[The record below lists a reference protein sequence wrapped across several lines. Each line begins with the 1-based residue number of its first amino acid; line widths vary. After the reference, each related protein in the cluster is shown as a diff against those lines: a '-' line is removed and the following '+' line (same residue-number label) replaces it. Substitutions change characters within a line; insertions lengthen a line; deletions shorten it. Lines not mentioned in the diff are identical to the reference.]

1 MWLVVVNPKA
11 GLGAAASLATEIVGF
26 LQARDISYRMISP
39 ASAAETKTLV
49 RQSLEGGQTTKLL
62 SVGGDGLFHLL
73 LQFAVEFQVPLA
85 VAPGG
90 TGNDFYRT
98 LGWFDH
104 DLTSYLE
111 HLTATTPS
119 LVDVGVVDGEYFGAV
134 LSSGFDSVVN
144 ERANKMKWPKGPAK
158 YNAAIALELPKFR
171 AMNFKIFADEKVL
184 NVQAMLIAIGNG
196 SSYGGGMQVCP
207 GANLKDGLFDIMI
220 LHPISKIEFIK
231 VFPTVYKGTHIEH
244 PRVEIIRAKHV
255 RIESSAVAYADGE
268 RIGQLPVQV
277 ESLSQTLLTWPA

>member
-11 GLGAAASLATEIVGF
+11 GMGAAASLATQVVGF
-26 LQARDISYRMISP
+26 LQSRDISYRMISP
-39 ASAAETKTLV
+39 NSAAETKSLV
-49 RQSLEGGQTTKLL
+49 AESLRNGDTTRLL

-73 LQFAVEFQVPLA
+73 LQFAIEFKVPLA
-85 VAPGG
+85 IVPGG

-104 DLTSYLE
+104 DLNEYLE
-111 HLTATTPS
+111 HLISVEPS

-158 YNAAIALELPKFR
+158 YNAAIALELPKFEPIE
-171 AMNFKIFADEKVL
+171 FKIFADEKVL
-184 NVQAMLIAIGNG
+184 EVAAMLIAIGNG
-196 SSYGGGMQVCP
+196 RSYGGGMQVCP
-207 GANLKDGLFDIMI
+207 DADLHDGLFDIMI
-220 LHPISKIEFIK
+220 LHPVSKLEFIK
-231 VFPTVYKGTHIEH
+231 VFPTVYKGTHVEH
-244 PRVEIIRAKHV
+244 PQVEVIRAKAI

-277 ESLSQTLLTWPA
+277 ESLPQSLLTWPA

>member
-11 GLGAAASLATEIVGF
+11 GLGAAASLATQVVGF
-26 LQARDISYRMISP
+26 LQSHELAYRMISP
-39 ASAAETKTLV
+39 NSATETKTLV
-49 RQSLEGGQTTKLL
+49 AETLRNGEATKLL

-73 LQFAVEFQVPLA
+73 LQFAIEFKVPLA
-85 VAPGG
+85 IVPGG

-104 DLTSYLE
+104 ELDDYLK
-111 HLTATTPS
+111 HLNSTPPS

-144 ERANKMKWPKGPAK
+144 ERANTMKWPKGPAK
-158 YNAAIALELPKFR
+158 YNAAIVLEFPKFQPIE
-171 AMNFKIFADEKVL
+171 FKIFADEKILEVE
-184 NVQAMLIAIGNG
+184 AMLIAIGNG
-196 SSYGGGMQVCP
+196 SSYGGGMRVCP
-207 GANLKDGLFDIMI
+207 DANLHDGLFDIMI
-220 LHPISKIEFIK
+220 LHPVSKLEFIK
-231 VFPTVYKGTHIEH
+231 VFPTVYKGTHVEH
-244 PRVEIIRAKHV
+244 PQVEVIRAKAI

-277 ESLSQTLLTWPA
+277 ESLPQSLLTWPA

>member
-11 GLGAAASLATEIVGF
+11 GLGAAAALATQIVGF
-26 LQARDISYRMISP
+26 LQTNDVAYRMISP
-39 ASAAETKTLV
+39 NSVTETKFLV
-49 RQSLEGGQTTKLL
+49 RESLQKGEATKLL

-85 VAPGG
+85 IAPGG

-98 LGWFDH
+98 LGWFGH
-104 DLTSYLE
+104 DLNQYLG
-111 HLTATTPS
+111 HLISVEPTA
-119 LVDVGVVDGEYFGAV
+119 VDVGVVDGEYFGAV

-144 ERANKMKWPKGPAK
+144 ERANRMKWPKGPAK
-158 YNAAIALELPKFR
+158 YNAAIALELPKFK
-171 AMNFKIFADEKVL
+171 AIEFKIYADERILEVE
-184 NVQAMLIAIGNG
+184 AMLIAIGNG
-196 SSYGGGMQVCP
+196 RSYGGGMQVCP
-207 GANLKDGLFDIMI
+207 DADLHDGLLDIMI
-220 LHPISKIEFIK
+220 LHPISKLEFIK

-244 PRVEIIRAKHV
+244 PEVEIIRAKRV

-277 ESLSQTLLTWPA
+277 ESLPKTLLTWPA

>member
-11 GLGAAASLATEIVGF
+11 GLGAAASLATQVVGF
-26 LQARDISYRMISP
+26 LQSREIAYRMISP
-39 ASAAETKTLV
+39 NSAAETKSLLG
-49 RQSLEGGQTTKLL
+49 QSLRKGEATKLL

-73 LQFAVEFQVPLA
+73 LQLAIEFKIPLA

-98 LGWFDH
+98 LGWFNH
-104 DLTSYLE
+104 DLIDYLE
-111 HLTATTPS
+111 HLNSTAPS
-119 LVDVGVVDGEYFGAV
+119 FVDVGVVDGEYFGAV

-158 YNAAIALELPKFR
+158 YNAAIALEFPKFK
-171 AMNFKIFADEKVL
+171 AVEFKISADEKVL
-184 NVQAMLIAIGNG
+184 EVEAMLIAIGNG
-196 SSYGGGMQVCP
+196 SSYGGGMRVCP
-207 GANLKDGLFDIMI
+207 DADLHDGLLDIMI
-220 LHPISKIEFIK
+220 LHPVSKLEFIK

-244 PRVEIIRAKHV
+244 PQVEVIRAKQV

-277 ESLSQTLLTWPA
+277 ESLPQTLLTWPA

>member
-11 GLGAAASLATEIVGF
+11 GMGAAASLATQVVGF
-26 LQARDISYRMISP
+26 LQSRDISYRMISP
-39 ASAAETKTLV
+39 NSAAETKSLV
-49 RQSLEGGQTTKLL
+49 AESLRNGDTTRLL

-73 LQFAVEFQVPLA
+73 LQFAIEFKVPLA
-85 VAPGG
+85 IVPGG

-104 DLTSYLE
+104 DLHEYLE
-111 HLTATTPS
+111 HLISVDPS

-158 YNAAIALELPKFR
+158 YNAAIALELPKIEPIE
-171 AMNFKIFADEKVL
+171 FKIFADEKVL
-184 NVQAMLIAIGNG
+184 EVAAMLIAIGNG
-196 SSYGGGMQVCP
+196 RSYGGGMQVCP
-207 GANLKDGLFDIMI
+207 DADLHDGLFDIMI
-220 LHPISKIEFIK
+220 LHPVSKLEFIK
-231 VFPTVYKGTHIEH
+231 VFPTVYKGTHVEH
-244 PRVEIIRAKHV
+244 PQVEVIRAKAI

-277 ESLSQTLLTWPA
+277 ESLPQSLLTWPA

>member
-11 GLGAAASLATEIVGF
+11 GLGAAAKLATQIVGF
-26 LQARDISYRMISP
+26 LSSKDIAYRMISP
-39 ASAAETKTLV
+39 NSANETRTLV
-49 RQSLEGGQTTKLL
+49 RDSLQNGEATRLL

-73 LQFAVEFQVPLA
+73 LQLAIEYKVALA

-98 LGWFDH
+98 LGWFDV
-104 DLTSYLE
+104 DLSEYLE
-111 HLTATTPS
+111 NLISTEPS

-144 ERANKMKWPKGPAK
+144 ERANGMRWPAGPAK
-158 YNAAIALELPKFR
+158 YNLAIALELPKFR
-171 AMNFKIFADEKVL
+171 AIEFKIYADERILEVE
-184 NVQAMLIAIGNG
+184 AMLIAIGNG
-196 SSYGGGMQVCP
+196 NSYGGGMRVCP
-207 GANLKDGLFDIMI
+207 NADIKDGLLDIMI
-220 LHPISKIEFIK
+220 LHPVSKFEFVK

-244 PRVEIIRAKHV
+244 PQVEVIRAKAI
-255 RIESSAVAYADGE
+255 RIESNAVAYADGE

-277 ESLSQTLLTWPA
+277 ESLPKILLTWPA

>member
-11 GLGAAASLATEIVGF
+11 GLGVAASLATQVVGF
-26 LQARDISYRMISP
+26 LQSRGISYRMISP
-39 ASAAETKTLV
+39 NSAAETRSLV
-49 RQSLEGGQTTKLL
+49 RESLQSGQTTRLL

-73 LQFAVEFQVPLA
+73 LQFAIEFRVPLA
-85 VAPGG
+85 IAPGG

-98 LGWFDH
+98 LGWFDYE
-104 DLTSYLE
+104 LANYLE
-111 HLTATTPS
+111 HLISTEPT

-144 ERANKMKWPKGPAK
+144 ERANRMKWPKGPAK
-158 YNAAIALELPKFR
+158 YNAAIALEFPKFKAIEFR
-171 AMNFKIFADEKVL
+171 IFADEKVL
-184 NVQAMLIAIGNG
+184 EVEAMLIAIGNG
-196 SSYGGGMQVCP
+196 KSYGGGMRVCP
-207 GANLKDGLFDIMI
+207 NSDLHDGLFDVMI
-220 LHPISKIEFIK
+220 LHPVSKLEFIK

-244 PRVEIIRAKHV
+244 PQVEVFRASQI

-277 ESLSQTLLTWPA
+277 ESLPQSLLTWPA

>member
-11 GLGAAASLATEIVGF
+11 GMGAAASLATQVVGF
-26 LQARDISYRMISP
+26 LQSRETDYRMISP
-39 ASAAETKTLV
+39 NSAAETRSLV
-49 RQSLEGGQTTKLL
+49 RLSLENGEATKLL

-73 LQFAVEFQVPLA
+73 LQFAIEFRVPLA

-104 DLTSYLE
+104 DLTDYLA
-111 HLTATTPS
+111 HLNSTPPTF
-119 LVDVGVVDGEYFGAV
+119 VDVGVVDGEYFGAV

-144 ERANKMKWPKGPAK
+144 ERANTMKWPKGPAK
-158 YNAAIALELPKFR
+158 YNAAIALEFPRFKPIEFR
-171 AMNFKIFADEKVL
+171 IFADEKVL
-184 NVQAMLIAIGNG
+184 EVEAMLIAIGNG
-196 SSYGGGMQVCP
+196 RSYGGGMQVCP
-207 GANLKDGLFDIMI
+207 NADLHDCLFDIMI
-220 LHPISKIEFIK
+220 LHPVSKLEFIK

-244 PRVEIIRAKHV
+244 PQVEVIRAKRV

-277 ESLSQTLLTWPA
+277 EALPQTLLTWPA

>member
-11 GLGAAASLATEIVGF
+11 GMGAAASLATQVVGF
-26 LQARDISYRMISP
+26 LQSHDISYRMISP
-39 ASAAETKTLV
+39 NSAAETKSLV
-49 RQSLEGGQTTKLL
+49 AESLRNGEATRLL

-73 LQFAVEFQVPLA
+73 LQFAIEFKVPLA
-85 VAPGG
+85 IVPGG

-104 DLTSYLE
+104 DLNEYLE
-111 HLTATTPS
+111 HLISVEPS

-158 YNAAIALELPKFR
+158 YNAAIALELPKFEPIE
-171 AMNFKIFADEKVL
+171 FKIFADEKVL
-184 NVQAMLIAIGNG
+184 EVAAMLIAIGNG
-196 SSYGGGMQVCP
+196 RSYGGGMQVCP
-207 GANLKDGLFDIMI
+207 DADLHDGLFDIMI
-220 LHPISKIEFIK
+220 LHPVSKLEFIK
-231 VFPTVYKGTHIEH
+231 VFPTVYKGTHVEH
-244 PRVEIIRAKHV
+244 PQVEVIRAKAI

-277 ESLSQTLLTWPA
+277 ESLPQSLLTWPA

>member
-11 GLGAAASLATEIVGF
+11 GLGVAASLANQVVGF
-26 LQARDISYRMISP
+26 LQSRGISYRMISP
-39 ASAAETKTLV
+39 NSAAETRSLV
-49 RQSLEGGQTTKLL
+49 RESLQSGQTTRLL

-73 LQFAVEFQVPLA
+73 LQFAIEFRVPLA
-85 VAPGG
+85 IAPGG

-98 LGWFDH
+98 LGWFDYE
-104 DLTSYLE
+104 LANYLE
-111 HLTATTPS
+111 HLISTEPT

-144 ERANKMKWPKGPAK
+144 ERANRMKWPKGPAK
-158 YNAAIALELPKFR
+158 YNAAIALEFPKFKAIEFR
-171 AMNFKIFADEKVL
+171 IFADEKVL
-184 NVQAMLIAIGNG
+184 EVEAMLIAIGNG
-196 SSYGGGMQVCP
+196 KSYGGGMRVCP
-207 GANLKDGLFDIMI
+207 NSDLHDGLFDVMI
-220 LHPISKIEFIK
+220 LHPVSKLEFIK

-244 PRVEIIRAKHV
+244 PQVEVFRASQI

-277 ESLSQTLLTWPA
+277 ESLPQSLLTWPA

>member
-11 GLGAAASLATEIVGF
+11 GMGAAASLATRIVGF
-26 LQARDISYRMISP
+26 LQSNEISYRMISP
-39 ASAAETKTLV
+39 NSAAETKSLV
-49 RQSLEGGQTTKLL
+49 RESLRNGEASRLI

-73 LQFAVEFQVPLA
+73 LQFAIEFQVPLA

-104 DLTSYLE
+104 ELTDYFD
-111 HLTATTPS
+111 HLVSTEPT

-144 ERANKMKWPKGPAK
+144 ERANTLKWPKGPAK
-158 YNAAIALELPKFR
+158 YNAAIALEFPKFKPIE
-171 AMNFKIFADEKVL
+171 FKIFADEQILEVE
-184 NVQAMLIAIGNG
+184 AMLIAIGNG
-196 SSYGGGMQVCP
+196 RSYGGGMQVCP
-207 GANLKDGLFDIMI
+207 NADLQDDLFDIMI
-220 LHPISKIEFIK
+220 LHPVSKLEFIK

-244 PRVEIIRAKHV
+244 PQVEVIRAKQV
-255 RIESSAVAYADGE
+255 RIESSAIAYADGE

-277 ESLSQTLLTWPA
+277 ESLPQTLLTWPA

>member
-11 GLGAAASLATEIVGF
+11 GLGAAASLATQVVGF
-26 LQARDISYRMISP
+26 LQSHELAYRMISP
-39 ASAAETKTLV
+39 NSATETKTLV
-49 RQSLEGGQTTKLL
+49 AESLRNGEATKLL

-73 LQFAVEFQVPLA
+73 LQFAIEFKVPLA
-85 VAPGG
+85 IVPGG

-104 DLTSYLE
+104 ELDDYLK
-111 HLTATTPS
+111 HLNSTPPS

-144 ERANKMKWPKGPAK
+144 ERANTMKWPKGPAK
-158 YNAAIALELPKFR
+158 YNAAIALEFPKFQPIE
-171 AMNFKIFADEKVL
+171 FKIFADEKILEVE
-184 NVQAMLIAIGNG
+184 AMLIAIGNG
-196 SSYGGGMQVCP
+196 SSYGGGMRVCP
-207 GANLKDGLFDIMI
+207 DANLHDGLFDIMI
-220 LHPISKIEFIK
+220 LHPVSKLEFIK
-231 VFPTVYKGTHIEH
+231 VFPTVYKGTHVEH
-244 PRVEIIRAKHV
+244 PQVEVIRAKAI

-277 ESLSQTLLTWPA
+277 ESLPQSLLTWPA

>member
-11 GLGAAASLATEIVGF
+11 GLGAAASLATQVVGF
-26 LQARDISYRMISP
+26 LQSREIAYRMISP
-39 ASAAETKTLV
+39 NSAAETKALV
-49 RQSLEGGQTTKLL
+49 AESLRNGEATRLL

-73 LQFAVEFQVPLA
+73 LQFAIEFKVPLA
-85 VAPGG
+85 IVPGG

-104 DLTSYLE
+104 NLTDYLE
-111 HLTATTPS
+111 HLISTAPT

-158 YNAAIALELPKFR
+158 YNAAILLEFPKFQPIE
-171 AMNFKIFADEKVL
+171 FKIFADEKILEVE
-184 NVQAMLIAIGNG
+184 AMLIAIGNG
-196 SSYGGGMQVCP
+196 NSYGGGMRVCP
-207 GANLKDGLFDIMI
+207 DAVLNDGLFDIMI
-220 LHPISKIEFIK
+220 LHPVSKLEFIR
-231 VFPTVYKGTHIEH
+231 VFPTVYKGTHVEH
-244 PRVEIIRAKHV
+244 PQVEVIRAKAI

-277 ESLSQTLLTWPA
+277 ESLPQSLLTWPA